1 MFTLTTLLA
10 EADPAA
16 AIAAFLQP
24 FLYLGISLSF
34 LYFLFKR
41 ELLKMGQ
48 AIALTVVCIAI
59 IFVPSMLS
67 GFGRSFGSAAV
78 TMWNQ

>member
-1 MFTLTTLLA
+1 MFTLISLLA

-16 AIAAFLQP
+16 AIAGFLQP
-24 FLYLGISLSF
+24 LLYLGISLSF

-41 ELLKMGQ
+41 ELLKLGQ
-48 AIALTVVCIAI
+48 AAILAIVCFAI

-67 GFGRSFGSAAV
+67 GFGRSFGTEAV
-78 TMWNQ
+78 RLWNQ

>member
-1 MFTLTTLLA
+1 MFTLTSLLA

-41 ELLKMGQ
+41 EMLKMGQ
-48 AIALTVVCIAI
+48 AAILAVVCIAV

-67 GFGRSFGSAAV
+67 GFGRSFGVEAV
-78 TMWNQ
+78 RLWNQ